1 MPLPTI
7 EWEEMRFLT
16 PAEIVDLAE
25 AIHARYRA
33 LVFVGAYGG
42 LRMGELAGLRQSRID
57 LLAEAITVA
66 ETLT

>member
-1 MPLPTI
+1 
-7 EWEEMRFLT
+7 MRFLT

-42 LRMGELAGLRQSRID
+42 LRMGELPGSAKAASICWPGRSPWPRPPPRSK
-57 LLAEAITVA
+57 AS
-66 ETLT
+66 